1 MFFKMKG
8 FSIPT
13 QKIPRIIY
21 LALLLI
27 AGALIVLLLI
37 GTIVGLIRSRNAE
50 PVLVIRSSNRTE
62 SAKDDDIRVYSGLER
77 LRIPLSNSST
87 LLLSVAFPYYVNDV
101 PFTEELAAKIDDF
114 KTIITEY
121 FSSLPAEKANQI
133 DEEAAKKDILRR
145 FNALL
150 RLGRIDALYF
160 SDMNILES
168 LKQ

>member
-1 MFFKMKG
+1 MKG
-8 FSIPT
+8 ISIPPK
-13 QKIPRIIY
+13 KIPRIIY
-21 LALLLI
+21 LALLFI

-50 PVLVIRSSNRTE
+50 PVLVIGGSSRTG
-62 SAKDDDIRVYSGLER
+62 STNGDDIRVYSGLER

-87 LLLSVAFPYYVNDV
+87 LLLSVAFPYSANDV

-133 DEEAAKKDILRR
+133 DEDTAKKEILRR
-145 FNALL
+145 FNATL
-150 RLGRIDALYF
+150 RLGRINVLYF